1 VRLSNRFSVSGRTAY
16 EIVADTLQ
24 YAATATATDGP
35 RWVLGRIDQ
44 HIWDFTM
51 RADFAFT
58 PNLTLQYY
66 GSPFIGT
73 GRYTE
78 FKQAT
83 DTLALRY
90 QDRFHQYSESEL
102 FFLPDS
108 NTYFVREAG
117 GGATYSFANPDFSFR
132 QFRSNFVARWEY
144 RPGSTLYVVWSQGRT
159 SEEQRWDS
167 SFSSN
172 WNALWRERPDNI
184 FMVKLTYWFSP

>member
-1 VRLSNRFSVSGRTAY
+1 LSNRLSVSGRTAY
-16 EIVADTLQ
+16 EIIADTLQ
-24 YAATATATDGP
+24 YAATPATTAGP

-44 HIWDFTM
+44 DIWDFTF
-51 RADFAFT
+51 RADLAIT

-83 DTLALRY
+83 DTLAQRY
-90 QDRFHQYSESEL
+90 QDRFHPYTTDEL
-102 FFLPDS
+102 AFLPDS
-108 NTYFVREAG
+108 NTYVVREAA
-117 GGATYSFANPDFSFR
+117 GGATYSFGNPDFSFR

-144 RPGSTLYVVWSQGRT
+144 RPGSALYVVWSQGRT

-172 WNALWRERPDNI
+172 WNALWHERPDNI
-184 FMVKLTYWFSP
+184 FMVKLAYWFSP